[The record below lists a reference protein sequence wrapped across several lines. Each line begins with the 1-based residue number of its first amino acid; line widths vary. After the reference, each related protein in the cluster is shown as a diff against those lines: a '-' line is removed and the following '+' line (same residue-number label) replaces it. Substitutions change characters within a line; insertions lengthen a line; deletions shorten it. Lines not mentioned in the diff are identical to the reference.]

1 MDLNLRGKIA
11 LVAAA
16 SKGLGYATAYSLAQ
30 EGAQVII
37 FSRNHA
43 EINDAA
49 ARIEAE
55 TGATVLPLVADA
67 ANPADLEAVFAQVTD
82 RFGRLDA
89 LIVNAGGP
97 PSGPFERFT
106 DTDWEAAF
114 QLTFL
119 SAVRMVRHAL
129 PLLRA
134 AGGGA
139 VVGIQS
145 TSIKQPVVD
154 LVLSNSIRAGVAGL
168 FKDLANTYGPE
179 GIRFN
184 LCSPGRIAT
193 DRVAQLDQGRAAA
206 QGTTPEAIQAGWA
219 KQLPLGRYGEPMEFG
234 RAAAFLASPAASY
247 ITGQS
252 LMVDGGLVKS
262 L

>member
-1 MDLNLRGKIA
+1 MDLGLTGKIA

-16 SKGLGYATAYSLAQ
+16 SKGLGYATAYHLAK
-30 EGAQVII
+30 EGAKLVL
-37 FSRNHA
+37 FSRHQG
-43 EINDAA
+43 EIAA
-49 ARIEAE
+49 AAQRIQAE
-55 TGATVLPLVADA
+55 TGAAVLPLVADA
-67 ANPADLEAVFAQVTD
+67 ANPAELEAVFAQVAKTH
-82 RFGRLDA
+82 GRLDA
-89 LIVNAGGP
+89 MVINAGGP
-97 PSGPFERFT
+97 PGGSFEQFT
-106 DTDWEAAF
+106 DADWEAAF

-119 SAVRMVRHAL
+119 SAVRMVRLGL

-139 VVGIQS
+139 VVAIQS
-145 TSIKQPVVD
+145 TSIKQPVPD

-168 FKDLANTYGPE
+168 IKDLSNTYGPE

-193 DRVAQLDQGRAAA
+193 DRVAHLDANRAKAE
-206 QGTTPEAIQAGWA
+206 GTTSEAVKAAWS
-219 KQLPLGRYGEPMEFG
+219 KQLPLGRYGDPMEFG

-252 LMVDGGLVKS
+252 LMVDGGLVRS